1 VPHAAQSAD
10 ERAVALLYERHH
22 TAERVSP
29 NARLLDLGFGEGDAS
44 EVTFEHVRHQ
54 VDDVGPAL
62 DLLAEVLP

>member
-10 ERAVALLYERHH
+10 ERAVALLYACHH
-22 TAERVSP
+22 SAERVSP
-29 NARLLDLGFGEGDAS
+29 DARLFDVGFGEGDAS
-44 EVTFEHVRHQ
+44 EVTFEHVRHH